1 MTRSALPDPGKPDPA
16 PVPAAPWARLP
27 AGVLVGTWLLVAVV
41 HLLAAPASRVVIWP
55 LGYLALELLAGVSM
69 AYRAW
74 VSPKGERQA
83 WWFLAA
89 SAFLELPGLGVT
101 LARPQGAWTSNLF
114 SMLSLATGTLVLI
127 GLLSFPKGGGRRGM
141 GRRRG
146 LDSLIFA
153 GSLLFLLWM
162 LGVQGSLRGAAQGIG
177 LRVFAAY
184 LNAALLGGGVIYVTS
199 YHPEKTRGPLA
210 WLAASAFAWLAGIS
224 CWALAG
230 LPPVTATERWII
242 VAGAIPLFQG
252 LAAWSPRTLL
262 ASDRWADSERGLAA
276 ILPYVPVTLAVA
288 VMGGYLTFAPGKV
301 TRAAYALFL
310 VIVVLLLLRML
321 QAIKDLRTARRV
333 LEERVRER
341 TTALEQAQDTVLR
354 TERMNAMATLGAGL
368 THDLN
373 NLLGIICSAAELM
386 RVQQGRGQNPSERDL
401 LRILDASEKAGMLTQ
416 RLMAFGHK
424 GAGLAGT
431 QPKAIAETLASTRE
445 ILTMLLPRS
454 IGLTFRLEDL
464 PGQAL
469 VEPSVLEQVL
479 VNLVGNA
486 KDAMPGGGQ
495 VTLWLHPGLTES
507 GALAAILEVIDSG
520 PGIPQDLQELIFD
533 AFFTTKPVGKGTGLG
548 LASVRTLMEALGG
561 TVSVESQP
569 GQGTCFR
576 LAFPLD
582 DPIPIPSLS

>member
-1 MTRSALPDPGKPDPA
+1 
-16 PVPAAPWARLP
+16 
-27 AGVLVGTWLLVAVV
+27 VLVGAWVLVAALHLVV
-41 HLLAAPASRVVIWP
+41 APATRLVTWP
-55 LGYLALELLAGVSM
+55 LGYLVLELLAGLSL

-89 SAFLELPGLGVT
+89 SALLELPSLGVT
-101 LARPQGAWTSNLF
+101 LLRPHGAWTSNIF
-114 SMLSLATGTLVLI
+114 SLLSLGTGTLVLV
-127 GLLSFPKGGGRRGM
+127 GLLRFPRGGERRGM
-141 GRRRG
+141 GRRRV

-162 LGVQGSLRGAAQGIG
+162 MGVQGSLRVAAQGIG

-199 YHPEKTRGPLA
+199 YHPEQSHGPLG

-230 LPPVTATERWII
+230 LPPVTAIYGWIV

-252 LAAWSPRTLL
+252 LAAWSPRAVQTG
-262 ASDRWADSERGLAA
+262 DFRADAERGLAA
-276 ILPYVPVTLAVA
+276 ILPYLPVALAVV
-288 VMGGYLTFAPGKV
+288 VMGGYLTWAPGKV

-310 VIVVLLLLRML
+310 VIVVLLLMRML
-321 QAIKDLRTARRV
+321 QAIQDLRTARRV
-333 LEERVRER
+333 LEDRVRER
-341 TTALEQAQDTVLR
+341 TTALEQAQDTLIR

-373 NLLGIICSAAELM
+373 NFLGIICSAAELM
-386 RVQQGRGQNPSERDL
+386 RVQLERGQTPSDRDL
-401 LRILDASEKAGMLTQ
+401 LRILGASEKAGKLTQ
-416 RLMAFGHK
+416 RLMTFGHK
-424 GAGLAGT
+424 GADLAGA
-431 QPKAIAETLASTRE
+431 QPREIATVLASTRE
-445 ILTMLLPRS
+445 ILKMLLPRT
-454 IGLTFRLEDL
+454 ITLTLRLEDL
-464 PGQAL
+464 PGQVL
-469 VEPSVLEQVL
+469 VEPSVMEQVL

-486 KDAMPGGGQ
+486 KDAMAAGGE
-495 VTLWLHPGLTES
+495 VAIWLHPGLMNDGST
-507 GALAAILEVIDSG
+507 GAILEVIDSG
-520 PGIPQDLQELIFD
+520 PGIPLELQGLIFD

-561 TVSVESQP
+561 TVAVQSQP
-569 GQGTCFR
+569 GKGTCFR

-582 DPIPIPSLS
+582 DPAGLPSLS